1 MIANL
6 IEISTSVI
14 IFWKFSPNSDRI
26 PSEFGRH
33 MAKLK
38 STEAATKAAN
48 MLASKSTDKFTNRV
62 WRDVR
67 VMELFEGTSEI
78 QKLIIGNITTGFKAF
93 N

>member
-1 MIANL
+1 
-6 IEISTSVI
+6 
-14 IFWKFSPNSDRI
+14 
-26 PSEFGRH
+26 

-38 STEAATKAAN
+38 STEGASIAAN
-48 MLASKSTDKFTNRV
+48 ILIEKNPNSFAKRV

-78 QKLIIGNITTGFKAF
+78 QKLIIGNIATGIKSF